1 MTHFARAVGAARL
14 GDTGAAEKDAARLAE
29 LRDAMAKRK
38 DAYWTG
44 QVEAQR
50 LSAEAWIALAK
61 GQRDHALAL
70 MRQSADLQD
79 KGEKSPVTPGYLG
92 PSREL
97 LGEMLLEL
105 KRPAEALK
113 EFETATAHDLN
124 RLRGFQGAAR
134 AAAAS
139 GNAAAARKYYGQLV
153 ALTAKADGR
162 PEIQEAKAWL
172 ARN

>member
-1 MTHFARAVGAARL
+1 MTHFARAIGAARS
-14 GDTGAAEKDAARLAE
+14 GDAASALKDAARLAE
-29 LRDAMAKRK
+29 LRDEMAKRK
-38 DAYWTG
+38 DAYWTD

-50 LSAEAWIALAK
+50 LAAHAWIALAQ
-61 GQRDHALAL
+61 GRDDEALSV

-79 KGEKSPVTPGYLG
+79 KSEKAPVTPGYVG

-113 EFETATAHDLN
+113 EFELSAAHDPN
-124 RLRGFQGAAR
+124 RLRGSLGAAR
-134 AAAAS
+134 ARA
-139 GNAAAARKYYGQLV
+139 
-153 ALTAKADGR
+153 
-162 PEIQEAKAWL
+162 EL